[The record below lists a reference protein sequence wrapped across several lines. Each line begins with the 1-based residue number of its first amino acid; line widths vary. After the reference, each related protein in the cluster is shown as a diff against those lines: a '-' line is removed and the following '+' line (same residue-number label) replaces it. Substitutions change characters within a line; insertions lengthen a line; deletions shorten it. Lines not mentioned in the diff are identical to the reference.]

1 MRKEKFICSFVF
13 DPSGFSPKTVVMVR
27 WLPFWFKEDDCSNW
41 KKGSPE
47 MRGYL
52 ALPEQMEQGVC
63 FFLTTGAKI
72 IIFNCHLIQKGIC
85 GRRLWRNLNW
95 KIIILVL
102 FVHVLVSW
110 NAFSQ
115 SISSSFRSQSLY
127 HFVWEALGFSLFV
140 ATRFLYVLYVK
151 FPRFLES
158 FSDRFNL
165 NGFQTVDIFLESLP
179 YCL

>member
-1 MRKEKFICSFVF
+1 MENNNFGTFCACSRKLKC
-13 DPSGFSPKTVVMVR
+13 
-27 WLPFWFKEDDCSNW
+27 
-41 KKGSPE
+41 
-47 MRGYL
+47 
-52 ALPEQMEQGVC
+52 
-63 FFLTTGAKI
+63 
-72 IIFNCHLIQKGIC
+72 
-85 GRRLWRNLNW
+85 
-95 KIIILVL
+95 
-102 FVHVLVSW
+102 
-110 NAFSQ
+110 
-115 SISSSFRSQSLY
+115 ISSSLRSQSLY